1 MGASGQ
7 CPTERWGPW
16 QGGRRKCAGGG
27 SVFSTKNGDASANVA
42 KKIADSLLSWVICN
56 DCSVRDLVSDL
67 PEVGKTWVKL
77 SCFGYKL
84 IRFWAKLNGFG
95 GVFEGAF
102 PEVRTDSGCLDCLF

>member
-1 MGASGQ
+1 MDGGRYAWAALQRGG
-7 CPTERWGPW
+7 WGPKC
-16 QGGRRKCAGGG
+16 GTGRVCFWA
-27 SVFSTKNGDASANVA
+27 KNGDASANVA
-42 KKIADSLLSWVICN
+42 EKIADSLLSWAIYS
-56 DCSVRDLVSDL
+56 DCSVRDLASYL
-67 PEVGKTWVKL
+67 PKVVKTWVKL